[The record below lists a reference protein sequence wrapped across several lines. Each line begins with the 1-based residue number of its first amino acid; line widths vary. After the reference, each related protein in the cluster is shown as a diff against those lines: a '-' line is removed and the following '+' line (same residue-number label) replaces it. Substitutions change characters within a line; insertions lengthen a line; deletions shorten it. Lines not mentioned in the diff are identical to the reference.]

1 MSELVAQSGFSQAH
15 MGALL
20 DWVRGQPDG
29 VQQQILTQATNEGL
43 NSQQLAGLIQEQ
55 MDQQSAAAEASL
67 VQGGYDIGVATA
79 VAGSVGVGS
88 DAETVQQAS
97 EDFAR
102 MAAEA
107 VRNGQPFGDLRYNN
121 PHLDLRVQEA
131 IYAQVAAQQG
141 RSPEQI
147 ATKAAEADTQAM
159 AAVQQ
164 AVFGGAVAAS
174 AATQTVD
181 PLAAALA
188 GTNVVQQFGAALNN
202 YASNGQRNQ
211 PGGREN
217 ERGGWDIG

>member
-55 MDQQSAAAEASL
+55 MNQQSAAAEASL

-141 RSPEQI
+141 TSPEQI
-147 ATKAAEADTQAM
+147 AAKAAEADAQAM

-174 AATQTVD
+174 AATETVN

-188 GTNVVQQFGAALNN
+188 GTNVAQQFGAALNN

-211 PGGREN
+211 PSGREN